1 MLSTEKIREIIKK
14 GETGRVEFKS
24 EKEKNIDFAKEI
36 AVFANGSGG
45 YLFVGVED
53 DGTVSGV
60 SNPLKFEEKI
70 YNICSDSIRP
80 VVAPELWRYKIDGKD
95 VFCFYISQGFSK
107 PYAILQRGRER
118 YYTRRGTRI
127 QEASRDELLRLFQTS
142 GQIHYETTPTIKGGY
157 ANLDFTRI
165 VDFFRHNQ
173 INTIDISGWKGDRMK
188 RFLKNKEVLAEYQ
201 GKLYPT
207 VAGTLLFGKK
217 PSSLLGYSGITVAK
231 FADIERDYNYVDFR
245 LDKPIMGTFS
255 EQWGKEES
263 GLIDEALEKIKSII
277 LEKSS
282 ATLKGAARVVIYPY
296 PEESIRE
303 AIVNA
308 VAHRDYTISGID
320 IRVDIYPDRL
330 EIESPGKLP
339 NTLSLESIRL
349 GAKYYRNQILVQYLK
364 EAGFMD
370 LHSLGIPVKILKLCA
385 EYTGREPDLEELE
398 NSFKVTL
405 YPKRKATVGKVEEEI
420 LELLRTSGRPMKTRE
435 ISDAIGLSKRT
446 TINWINR
453 LIDKN
458 MVEPTSENRNDPKC
472 MYELRY

>member
-1 MLSTEKIREIIKK
+1 MLSIEEIREIIEK

-24 EKEKNIDFAKEI
+24 DKEKNIDFAKEI
-36 AVFANGSGG
+36 TAFANGPGG
-45 YLFVGVED
+45 YLLVGAED

-80 VVAPELWRYKIDGKD
+80 VITPELWKYKIEGKD
-95 VFCFYISQGFSK
+95 IFCFYISPGFSK

-127 QEASRDELLRLFQTS
+127 QEAGRDELLRLFQTS
-142 GQIHYETTPTIKGGY
+142 GQIHYEVTPIIKGRY
-157 ANLDFTRI
+157 ADLDFARI

-173 INTIDISGWKGDRMK
+173 INKIDISGWNGDK
-188 RFLKNKEVLAEYQ
+188 TERFLKNKEVLVEYQ
-201 GKLYPT
+201 GNLCPT
-207 VAGTLLFGKK
+207 VAGALLFGKK
-217 PSSLLGYSGITVAK
+217 PSHLLGYSGITVTK
-231 FADIERDYNYVDFR
+231 FADTERDYNYVDFR
-245 LDKPIMGTFS
+245 LDKPIMNTFF
-255 EQWGKEES
+255 EHGEKEKS

-282 ATLKGAARVVIYPY
+282 VVLKGAVRVVDYPY

-303 AIVNA
+303 AVVNA

-320 IRVDIYPDRL
+320 IRVDIYPDRF

-339 NTLSLESIRL
+339 NTISIESIRL

-370 LHSLGIPVKILKLCA
+370 LHSLGIPVKILKLCT
-385 EYTGREPDLEELE
+385 EYTGREPDLTESE
-398 NSFKVTL
+398 NSFKITF
-405 YPKRKATVGKVEEEI
+405 YPKKKTTVSKVEEEI
-420 LELLRTSGRPMKTRE
+420 LKLLRTSAKPMKTRE
-435 ISDAIGLSKRT
+435 ISVALGVSKRT
-446 TINWINR
+446 IINWINR
-453 LIDKN
+453 LIDRN
-458 MVEPTSENRNDPKC
+458 MVEPTSENRNDPNC
-472 MYELRY
+472 RYRLRY

>member
-1 MLSTEKIREIIKK
+1 VLSTEEIRELIER

-24 EKEKNIDFAKEI
+24 EREKNIDFAKEI
-36 AVFANGSGG
+36 AAFANGFGG
-45 YLFVGVED
+45 YLLVGVED
-53 DGTVSGV
+53 DSTVSGV

-80 VVAPELWRYKIDGKD
+80 VVAPELWKYKIDGKD
-95 VFCFYISQGFSK
+95 VFCFYISVGFSK
-107 PYAILQRGRER
+107 TYAILQRGRER

-142 GQIHYETTPTIKGGY
+142 GQIHYEMTPTIKGGY
-157 ANLDFTRI
+157 ADLDFTRI

-173 INTIDISGWKGDRMK
+173 INRIDISCWNGDEIK

-231 FADIERDYNYVDFR
+231 FVDIERDYNYVDFR

-255 EQWGKEES
+255 EHGEKEKS

-282 ATLKGAARVVIYPY
+282 ATLKGVARVVSYPY

-339 NTLSLESIRL
+339 NMLSLESIRL

-398 NSFKVTL
+398 NSFKVTF
-405 YPKRKATVGKVEEEI
+405 YPKREGAISEVEEQI
-420 LELLRTSGRPMKTRE
+420 LNLLKASAEPLKTKE
-435 ISDAIGLSKRT
+435 ISDALSMAKRT
-446 TINWINR
+446 TISWINR
-453 LIDKN
+453 LIHKN
-458 MVEPTSENRNDPKC
+458 MIESTTEKRNDPNC
-472 MYELRY
+472 RYRIRY

>member
-1 MLSTEKIREIIKK
+1 MFSSEEITEIIEN
-14 GETGRVEFKS
+14 GETSRVEFKS
-24 EKEKNIDFAKEI
+24 DKEKNIDFAKEI
-36 AVFANGSGG
+36 AAFANGSGG
-45 YLFVGVED
+45 YLLIGVED
-53 DGTVSGV
+53 DGTVLGV
-60 SNPLKFEEKI
+60 RDPLKFEEKV
-70 YNICSDSIRP
+70 YNVCSDSIRP
-80 VVAPELWRYKIDGKD
+80 VVTPELWKYKIDGKD
-95 VFCFYISQGFSK
+95 VFCFYISAGFSK

-142 GQIHYETTPTIKGGY
+142 GQIHYEVTPAIKGGY
-157 ANLDFTRI
+157 ADLDFTRI

-173 INTIDISGWKGDRMK
+173 INRIDISSWKGDRIK

-217 PSSLLGYSGITVAK
+217 PSSLLGYSGLTVAK
-231 FADIERDYNYVDFR
+231 FVDIERDYSYVDFR

-255 EQWGKEES
+255 EHGGKEES

-282 ATLKGAARVVIYPY
+282 ATLKGAARVVNYPY

-385 EYTGREPDLEELE
+385 EYTGREPDLTESE

-405 YPKRKATVGKVEEEI
+405 YAKRKATVGKVEEEI
-420 LELLRTSGRPMKTRE
+420 LKLLRTSAEPMKTRE
-435 ISDAIGLSKRT
+435 ISDAIGSSKRT

-453 LIDKN
+453 LIEKN
-458 MVEPTSENRNDPKC
+458 MVEPTSENRNDPNC
-472 MYELRY
+472 RYRLRY

>member
-1 MLSTEKIREIIKK
+1 VFSTKEIRELIES
-14 GETGRVEFKS
+14 GEASRVEFKS
-24 EKEKNIDFAKEI
+24 DREKNIDFAKEI
-36 AVFANGSGG
+36 ASFANGSGG
-45 YLFVGVED
+45 YLLIGIED
-53 DGTVSGV
+53 DGMVSGV
-60 SNPLKFEEKI
+60 SEPLKFEEKI
-70 YNICSDSIRP
+70 YNVCSDSIRP
-80 VVAPELWRYKIDGKD
+80 VVTPELWKYKIDGKD

-127 QEASRDELLRLFQTS
+127 QEAGRDELLRLFQTS
-142 GQIHYETTPTIKGGY
+142 GQIHYEVTPIIKGGY
-157 ANLDFTRI
+157 ADLDFARI
-165 VDFFRHNQ
+165 VDFFRYNQ
-173 INTIDISGWKGDRMK
+173 INKIDISSWKDADIK
-188 RFLKNKEVLAEYQ
+188 RFLKNKEVLVEYQ
-201 GKLYPT
+201 GKLRPT
-207 VAGTLLFGKK
+207 VTGALLFGKN
-217 PSSLLGYSGITVAK
+217 PSFLLGYPGITVTK
-231 FADIERDYNYVDFR
+231 FVNTERDYNYVDFR
-245 LDKPIMGTFS
+245 LDKPIINTFS
-255 EQWGKEES
+255 EHGEKEKS

-282 ATLKGAARVVIYPY
+282 AALKGAVRVVDYPY

-385 EYTGREPDLEELE
+385 EYTGREPGLDESD

-405 YPKRKATVGKVEEEI
+405 YSKRKATVGKVEEEI
-420 LELLRTSGRPMKTRE
+420 LELLRTSDRPMKTRE